1 MSILCTI
8 CARGG
13 SKGLSNKA
21 LRKIN
26 NKPLI
31 SYTVR
36 QAVKSKIF
44 DEIIVST
51 DSKKIQRVAKNYGAK
66 SWFLR
71 PKKFASDSSSKLLA
85 IRHALSE
92 SEKYFNK
99 SFKICVDLDITAPLR
114 TINDIKKAITKFKK
128 NKFSNLI
135 SVCDAKKNPYFNMVE
150 KKKNQFKLIKYTK
163 NSSKFSRSYTSDF
176 DIVRRQDAP
185 KVYEMN
191 ASIYIFSRE
200 ALFKKMKLLN
210 KKTSIFLMP
219 RNRSIDIDDI
229 YDLNLVKLLIKD
241 DKKLFR

>member
-36 QAVKSKIF
+36 QAVKSNIF

-71 PKKFASDSSSKLLA
+71 PKKFASHNSSKLLA
-85 IRHALSE
+85 IRHALYE

-114 TINDIKKAITKFKK
+114 TINDIKKAIKKFKK

-150 KKKNQFKLIKYTK
+150 KKKKSNQ
-163 NSSKFSRSYTSDF
+163 TS
-176 DIVRRQDAP
+176 
-185 KVYEMN
+185 
-191 ASIYIFSRE
+191 
-200 ALFKKMKLLN
+200 
-210 KKTSIFLMP
+210 
-219 RNRSIDIDDI
+219 
-229 YDLNLVKLLIKD
+229 
-241 DKKLFR
+241 

>member
-1 MSILCTI
+1 MTILCTI

-21 LRKIN
+21 LRKID

-31 SYTVR
+31 SYTIR
-36 QAVKSKIF
+36 QAIKAKIF

-51 DSKKIQRVAKNYGAK
+51 DSKKIQRIAQNYGAK

-71 PKKFASDSSSKLLA
+71 PKKFASDNSSKLLA
-85 IRHALSE
+85 IRHALVE
-92 SEKYFNK
+92 SERYFSK
-99 SFKICVDLDITAPLR
+99 TFKICVDLDITSPLR
-114 TINDIKKAITKFKK
+114 KIDDIKKAIQKFKK
-128 NKFSNLI
+128 QTNNNLI

-150 KKKNQFKLIKYTK
+150 QYKNRVKLVKYKKNS
-163 NSSKFSRSYTSDF
+163 NKFSRSFTSDF

-191 ASIYIFSRE
+191 ASIYIFTRE
-200 ALFKKMKLLN
+200 ALLKKMKLLN
-210 KKTSIFLMP
+210 KKTSIFFMP
-219 RNRSIDIDDI
+219 RNRSVDIDDI